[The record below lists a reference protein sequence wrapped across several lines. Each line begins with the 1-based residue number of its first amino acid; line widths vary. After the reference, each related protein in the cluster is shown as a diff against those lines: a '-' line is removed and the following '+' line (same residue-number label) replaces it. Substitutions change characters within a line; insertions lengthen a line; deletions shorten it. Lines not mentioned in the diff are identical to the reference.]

1 MNYVRNVPIYT
12 PSRYSS
18 NSDDFPIFF
27 LRDQTF
33 FKDIPSKSFRLYQC
47 YILEDNLS
55 ESRGRLDVYDDQFI
69 VTNHWF
75 AILFVQVHTIW
86 LSNGALLHRQRPIL
100 LSGRRILYYNERSL
114 GIRNKQKRL
123 DSEGFIWELFFI
135 HLLMSNIHVA
145 FVNGERYCW
154 YLLLNTNKD
163 FSIIFVHCG
172 SAINF
177 NTDHIGN
184 VSKITNCFVN
194 IIIHGKRGIRPSGWS
209 SKNSRTNNWV
219 V

>member
-1 MNYVRNVPIYT
+1 
-12 PSRYSS
+12 
-18 NSDDFPIFF
+18 
-27 LRDQTF
+27 
-33 FKDIPSKSFRLYQC
+33 
-47 YILEDNLS
+47 
-55 ESRGRLDVYDDQFI
+55 
-69 VTNHWF
+69 
-75 AILFVQVHTIW
+75 
-86 LSNGALLHRQRPIL
+86 
-100 LSGRRILYYNERSL
+100 
-114 GIRNKQKRL
+114 
-123 DSEGFIWELFFI
+123 
-135 HLLMSNIHVA
+135 MSNIHVA

-209 SKNSRTNNWV
+209 SKTQGQTIEWFNSQVLKDKTPNHLLYNWLSSYRFLWSHIHNIFHLKYHNKKRKTIFV
-219 V
+219 KPPLLYIHVLRKYGGGRGSDLFLNFKIKIRCL